1 MLPLEF
7 STYTHAYQG
16 YLPLK
21 ASKTWE
27 AKTDL
32 LQHTCTLVH
41 TSHFHTTLLMLWTP
55 EAQQILPQWLTNQWT
70 VQQQLAPLLSISNSG
85 LIFKLKKKIHT
96 GQSTIP
102 QWSTNPMI
110 RSATPG
116 FCHWHYCGKIMTT
129 SHFLGAFLSAAGL
142 CQEVLNHSQLKIKP
156 FDKTNTASCKCVN

>member
-85 LIFKLKKKIHT
+85 LIFKLKKK
-96 GQSTIP
+96 STLGRALFHSDQQI
-102 QWSTNPMI
+102 QWSDQQHQAFVT
-110 RSATPG
+110 G
-116 FCHWHYCGKIMTT
+116 TT
-129 SHFLGAFLSAAGL
+129 VEKSWPPLISWVLSSVQQAYAKRYWTT
-142 CQEVLNHSQLKIKP
+142 VS
-156 FDKTNTASCKCVN
+156 

>member
-16 YLPLK
+16 YMPLK

-85 LIFKLKKKIHT
+85 LIFKLKKKNPHWAEHYSTVINKSNDQISNTRLLSLALLWKNHDHLSFPGCFPQCSRPMPRGT
-96 GQSTIP
+96 EPQSVKNKTFW
-102 QWSTNPMI
+102 QNKYS
-110 RSATPG
+110 
-116 FCHWHYCGKIMTT
+116 IM
-129 SHFLGAFLSAAGL
+129 
-142 CQEVLNHSQLKIKP
+142 
-156 FDKTNTASCKCVN
+156 